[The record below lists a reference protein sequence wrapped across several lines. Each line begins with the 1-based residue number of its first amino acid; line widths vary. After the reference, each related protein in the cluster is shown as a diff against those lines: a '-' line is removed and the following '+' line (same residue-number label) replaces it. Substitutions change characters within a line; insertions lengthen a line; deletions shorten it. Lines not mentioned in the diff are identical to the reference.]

1 MRVKRVQEEITTV
14 NGGSLPCNFSGK
26 AEIVYKKNIYTVGY
40 EVEFSLCSLPDYWGE
55 TDFYV
60 YIDPIDIK
68 KIPKEVRKRVV
79 SSIRRSV
86 SAEYEIYDI

>member
-1 MRVKRVQEEITTV
+1 MRVKRVKEEITGV

-55 TDFYV
+55 TDFYI
-60 YIDPIDIK
+60 YIEPVDIE
-68 KIPKEVRKRVV
+68 KIPKEARKRVV